1 MIHLD
6 RLYIQEF
13 RGIRDLE
20 LQLNGESFLIH
31 GPNGSGKSGIV
42 DAISFALTGDIARLS
57 GPGTGGLSIAD
68 HGPHVHRRD
77 DPARA
82 KVAVTFTV
90 GDTGESGT
98 LTRCVKTPNSFE
110 LEPDTSALRTAIEA
124 ASHHPEVILTRREVI
139 KFVLAEPGK
148 RAKEVQALLQL
159 DRLSELRGKF
169 RTLQG
174 QLRKHS
180 EQSSAAMR
188 TAEREL
194 AGQLQ
199 RDQVLGS
206 ELLAAVNSRREKL
219 QANPLDSLT
228 ADTRLDGE
236 LTPRNDTPALNKA
249 LLTSELE
256 QAKRA
261 LAGWR
266 LRGRGAATQPLVSAV
281 EALRAVTDA
290 EYKLSQVALARAGM
304 AGLRSNSCPLCDT
317 AWASEQGLREH
328 IQRKLDDAA
337 HIQAAQE
344 ALETHR
350 SRLRAAAAEVRSA
363 VVVAGKAAVAL
374 GYEPIAAEFRV
385 AFQQLDADLRALET
399 ASLESVSNHL
409 ESGPFAMGE
418 DAEAGVQQLIAAAAA
433 LPEASEAAEAAS
445 WLAVAADR
453 WTRLCRTR
461 STAAKA
467 TAAATAAD
475 AIYSSYCRAQDAELT
490 ALYETVQDRF
500 SELYRYI
507 NAGDEDQFRASL
519 EPSAAKLDL
528 EVDFYGLGMF
538 PPGAYHSEGHQ
549 DGMGLALYLA
559 LLEETLGD
567 RLGLVVLD
575 DVITSVDIQ
584 HRRRLCSLLG
594 EQFAG
599 VQFVI
604 TTHEPVWARTLL
616 SRLIPRRASVEFLD
630 WNVDTGPICAVSG
643 DIFERIDK
651 DLAKGDVNGA
661 AAKLRRYL
669 EFRTH
674 EAAQAL
680 QAKIAFR
687 EDGDYQLGDLMDSV
701 VSRHKDLLK
710 KARASART
718 FNRTDV
724 EAQVAEL
731 EAARAA
737 AVSDHGTEQWV
748 INKLVHFNQDM
759 NLTPQEF
766 RGTLDAS
773 RKLLQVLECADCQ
786 RGIYTEGGAS
796 ATTLRC
802 KCGAYMLNLIS

>member
-1 MIHLD
+1 MIHIE
-6 RLYIQEF
+6 RLRIQEF

-20 LQLNGESFLIH
+20 LQPNGESFLIH

-57 GPGTGGLSIAD
+57 GPGTGGLSVAD

-82 KVAVTFTV
+82 KITMTFTV
-90 GDTGESGT
+90 PGTGESGT
-98 LTRCVKTPNSFE
+98 LARCVKTPSTFE
-110 LEPDTSALRTAIEA
+110 LEPDTPALRTAIEA
-124 ASHHPEVILTRREVI
+124 ASQHPELILTRREVI

-174 QLRKHS
+174 LLRKQS
-180 EQSSAAMR
+180 EQAASAMR
-188 TAEREL
+188 VAEGEL
-194 AGQLQ
+194 AVQLQ
-199 RDQVLGS
+199 RDQVLGP
-206 ELLAAVNSRREKL
+206 ELLAAVNSRRAKL
-219 QANPLDSLT
+219 SANSLDTLT
-228 ADTRLDGE
+228 ADTRLDSG
-236 LTPRNDTPALNKA
+236 LTPRTDEPALNKA

-256 QAKRA
+256 HAKDA
-261 LAGWR
+261 LARWR
-266 LRGRGAATQPLVSAV
+266 LLGRGTATEPLTSAT

-290 EYKLSQVALARAGM
+290 EHILSQVALARAGL
-304 AGLRSNSCPLCDT
+304 AGLCSTRCPLCDIE
-317 AWASEQGLREH
+317 WATEQLLRDH
-328 IQRKLDDAA
+328 IQQKLDDAA
-337 HIQAAQE
+337 HVQAALE
-344 ALETHR
+344 ALEMHR
-350 SRLRAAAAEVRSA
+350 SRLITAAEEVRSA

-374 GYEPIAAEFRV
+374 GHEPIAAECRIGFNK
-385 AFQQLDADLRALET
+385 LDADERALST
-399 ASLESVSNHL
+399 ASLESLFNHL
-409 ESGPFAMGE
+409 SSRPFDLGE
-418 DAEAGVQQLIAAAAA
+418 DVEAGAQQLIALAAA
-433 LPEASEAAEAAS
+433 LPEPSEAAAAAS

-461 STAAKA
+461 STAAK
-467 TAAATAAD
+467 TAAAAKAGEI
-475 AIYSSYCRAQDAELT
+475 IYSSYCRSQDAELT
-490 ALYETVQDRF
+490 ALYETVQHRF
-500 SELYRYI
+500 SVLYRYI
-507 NAGDEDQFRASL
+507 NEGDEDQFRASL

-528 EVDFYGLGMF
+528 AVDFYGLGMF

-567 RLGLVVLD
+567 QLGVVVLD

-594 EQFAG
+594 EQFAP
-599 VQFVI
+599 VQFFI

-616 SRLIPRRASVEFLD
+616 SRYIPRRASIEFLG
-630 WNVDTGPICAVSG
+630 WNVDAGPVCAVSG
-643 DIFERIDK
+643 DIFERIDE
-651 DLAKGDVNGA
+651 DLAKADVNGA
-661 AAKLRRYL
+661 AAKLRRFL

-674 EAAQAL
+674 EAAQVL
-680 QAKIAFR
+680 QAKVAFR

-710 KARASART
+710 KARASARA

-724 EAQVAEL
+724 EAQVIEM

-737 AVSDHGTEQWV
+737 AVRDHGTEQWA

-759 NLTPQEF
+759 NLSPQEF
-766 RGTLDAS
+766 RATLDAS
-773 RKLLQVLECADCQ
+773 RKLLAVLECAHCQ

-802 KCGAYMLNLIS
+802 KCGAYMLNLLT